1 MQTLLIITLLLLLT
15 SGGLLIYCC
24 YKDDPETT
32 RCGVAFSILF
42 TFMAVITVSVMFSI
56 PQAIDVYRENTRLQ
70 VTYVDNTPVDSVV
83 VFKTYRE

>member
-1 MQTLLIITLLLLLT
+1 MQILLIITLLLLII
-15 SGGLLIYCC
+15 SVGLLIYCC
-24 YKDDPETT
+24 YKDDPETIKY
-32 RCGVAFSILF
+32 GVSYSILL

>member
-24 YKDDPETT
+24 YKDNPVTT
-32 RCGVAFSILF
+32 KFGVLYSILLI
-42 TFMAVITVSVMFSI
+42 FMAIMTVSVMFSI
-56 PQAIDVYRENTRLQ
+56 PQAIDVYRENTRLKI
-70 VTYVDNTPVDSVV
+70 TYVDNTPVDSIV